1 MTRAIEGRLR
11 KLEAKRR
18 SVEGL
23 FYLVW
28 GRDEAEVERTVMSAR
43 AAGIVRPGDTLV
55 SALWTAPEAMRASR
69 WVGSMD
75 RLSDAELDALLA
87 ALKDVCRARYSAE
100 KMAAAEAAPYDPQ
113 FAHLSDAQLTAVSLG
128 VVVR

>member
-1 MTRAIEGRLR
+1 MTRAIEGWLR

-43 AAGIVRPGDTLV
+43 AAGIVRP
-55 SALWTAPEAMRASR
+55 RATRS
-69 WVGSMD
+69 
-75 RLSDAELDALLA
+75 
-87 ALKDVCRARYSAE
+87 
-100 KMAAAEAAPYDPQ
+100 
-113 FAHLSDAQLTAVSLG
+113 
-128 VVVR
+128 